1 MNLVTLKG
9 KLTIVTQAIK
19 AIECMTKAAQFCTLK
34 MVFCSRMKS
43 FLAVSVTRWLVGKWA
58 GSGHQISMLSSHN
71 TFSTPQ
77 VLSTASAPG
86 SGSGSKDLNTS

>member
-9 KLTIVTQAIK
+9 KLTMVTQAIK

-34 MVFCSRMKS
+34 MVFCSWMKS

-58 GSGHQISMLSSHN
+58 SSGHQISMLSLN
-71 TFSTPQ
+71 TFFTQ
-77 VLSTASAPG
+77 VFGTASAPR
-86 SGSGSKDLNTS
+86 SGSESKI

>member
-9 KLTIVTQAIK
+9 KLTMVTQAIK

-34 MVFCSRMKS
+34 IVFCSWMKS

-58 GSGHQISMLSSHN
+58 RSSDQYAL
-71 TFSTPQ
+71 P
-77 VLSTASAPG
+77 
-86 SGSGSKDLNTS
+86 